1 MVNIDRVYQRVLVL
15 SNKEQ
20 RGYITPQE
28 FNLLANHAQ
37 MDIFEQYFYDLN
49 QFRRMNGNDTVYSD
63 MTSVLEEKISL
74 FRVYD
79 STVDVVSNFGDI
91 NVNENFDDF
100 YRLELVRVDYQAE
113 NGRKVAELI
122 QVKDLSL
129 INSSPLLKWTTKR
142 PVYISYSTG
151 NAPQRLKVYPYPS
164 QDQDVDRVL
173 ISYIKRPA
181 LANWGSTVI
190 NGVALYNQNNS
201 QHFELH
207 DSEETELVI
216 KILTL
221 AGIVIKDPNLYN
233 IGTGE
238 DNKNIQQEKQ

>member
-1 MVNIDRVYQRVLVL
+1 
-15 SNKEQ
+15 
-20 RGYITPQE
+20 
-28 FNLLANHAQ
+28 
-37 MDIFEQYFYDLN
+37 MDN
-49 QFRRMNGNDTVYSD
+49 
-63 MTSVLEEKISL
+63 
-74 FRVYD
+74 
-79 STVDVVSNFGDI
+79 
-91 NVNENFDDF
+91 
-100 YRLELVRVDYQAE
+100 
-113 NGRKVAELI
+113 
-122 QVKDLSL
+122 
-129 INSSPLLKWTTKR
+129 KR

-164 QDQDVDRVL
+164 KDQDVDRVL

-221 AGIVIKDPNLYN
+221 AGIAIEKPNLTQVAA
-233 IGTGE
+233 GLQGAQ
-238 DNKNIQQEKQ
+238 IQQEKQ